1 MMSLQAADQRI
12 DRLIELM
19 LRNAT
24 VVISGTKMAKHIGVT
39 RSTIWRWVERLRALG
54 MEIQGHSRI
63 GYQLKKIP
71 DTLLASQVRP
81 HFGPDQIG
89 HRVVHYFSI
98 DSTNDLAVKL
108 AGRGCPHGTIVL
120 AEEQTAGRGRFGRSW
135 YSEKF
140 SGIYVS
146 VVLRPPFSP
155 VMAPVLSLMAG
166 LAVREAIESATG
178 LRADIRWPND
188 LLIGRKKVC
197 GILTEMSAELDRL
210 HFAVLGIGINV
221 NHRRI
226 PAKLAEIATSL
237 RLEGR
242 REYSRLAIL
251 IALLRA
257 LEQDYRRLLETGP
270 AQLVERCEQASSYA
284 RGKHVV
290 VKRGSEEFVA
300 VTSGLDP
307 TGALRV
313 RRRRGEEESLLSA
326 EITEVK

>member
-1 MMSLQAADQRI
+1 MSSRAADRQM

-19 LRNAT
+19 ARNAT
-24 VVISGTKMAKHIGVT
+24 VVVSGAKMAEHIGVT

-54 MEIQGHSRI
+54 VEIQGHNGV

-71 DTLLASQVRP
+71 DVVLASQVRP

-89 HRVVHYFSI
+89 HRVLHSFSI
-98 DSTNDLAVKL
+98 DSTNDLAMKL
-108 AGRGCPHGTIVL
+108 AGQGCPHGTVVL

-155 VMAPVLSLMAG
+155 AMAPILSLMAG
-166 LAVREAIESATG
+166 LAAREAIESVTG

-197 GILTEMSAELDRL
+197 GILTQMNAELDRL
-210 HFAVLGIGINV
+210 HFAVLGIGMNV
-221 NHRRI
+221 NHRRM
-226 PAKLAEIATSL
+226 PAKLAQIATSL

-257 LEQDYRRLLETGP
+257 LERDYRRWVETGP
-270 AQLVERCEQASSYA
+270 ARLVERCEQASSYA
-284 RGKHVV
+284 RGKRVI

-300 VTSGLDP
+300 VTVGFDP

-313 RRRRGEEESLLSA
+313 RRKQGEEESLLSA